1 MQDSNTVRGHWKMA
15 LVTGVVP
22 SEDGKVRRVKLM
34 YRVEATNSKQE
45 VERAVQ
51 RLIVLVPKDAEDC
64 GAECFVSTKTIV
76 YPSPTENKLTSKK

>member
-1 MQDSNTVRGHWKMA
+1 
-15 LVTGVVP
+15 
-22 SEDGKVRRVKLM
+22 M

-76 YPSPTENKLTSKK
+76 NHSHSEKKITSIK

>member
-1 MQDSNTVRGHWKMA
+1 
-15 LVTGVVP
+15 
-22 SEDGKVRRVKLM
+22 M